1 MTFTMFVSQEFDTSL
16 LEEPSHVIL
25 VVVAFSFV
33 GIVGILLLNI
43 LIAVVSNVFQ
53 RVQLGGQKAF
63 WLKRLDLFIQLQS
76 LMSKTLRSR
85 IFKWINIKFGYEY
98 EILVL
103 EDSRI
108 SFKWKKLDM
117 RRERNR
123 TFKFFEDHKTKFF
136 EDHKRGH
143 PKRDKKFE
151 LFLKWFY
158 DIDDSNLDTPTPRWH
173 IRLFYYF
180 SRASWDEIMF
190 PGDEFEKLVLGIKF
204 HDKVGKNLKWFPTHY
219 ILSYLTCLLSVVAVI
234 LVFTL
239 GVVTFG
245 LCWPTPIRSYL
256 FHGPVTLKI
265 DKIKMLR
272 RDMSKLIEISQ
283 KELKAAEHELKSDK
297 EQHNEVIKGLEADK
311 RELIEVINQLR
322 ADKEHRDEVIKMLR
336 ADKEQQKQ
344 VEKHFVAIME
354 AVSNND
360 TNAS

>member
-63 WLKRLDLFIQLQS
+63 WLKRLDLFIQFH
-76 LMSKTLRSR
+76 TLRSR
-85 IFKWINIKFGYEY
+85 IFKWIN
-98 EILVL
+98 
-103 EDSRI
+103 SRI
-108 SFKWKKLDM
+108 SSQWTKLDMSRERNRTKKLDM